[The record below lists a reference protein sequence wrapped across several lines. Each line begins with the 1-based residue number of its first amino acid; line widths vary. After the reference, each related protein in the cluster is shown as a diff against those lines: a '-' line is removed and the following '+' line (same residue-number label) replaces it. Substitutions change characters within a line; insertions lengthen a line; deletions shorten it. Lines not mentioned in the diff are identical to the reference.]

1 MIQFGEWLP
10 DQPDHANQGVTVA
23 TNVIPASYGYRPVKS
38 FVTYSNSA
46 TGTIRGIFAAK
57 DNSGN
62 VKLFAGDSS
71 KLYNFTASTSNLDD
85 VSKVG
90 GYTLNANAQWRFS
103 QFGNYVIASG
113 SIGTP
118 IQKWQ
123 LGVDSAFSD
132 LSASAPKA
140 DFSAVVRD
148 FVWLANVDEGSGRVP
163 YRCSWSGFNDITS
176 WTPGV
181 DQSDFQDLPDSGAI
195 TGLVGGEYATILCER
210 AIFRAT
216 FTGPP
221 LIWQFDK
228 VESQR
233 GCSLPGSVCNYGSM
247 VFYLADN
254 GFHAFDGQKSVPI
267 GNEKIDKFFFSDFN
281 AAYKN
286 RVTASVDP
294 LNQIAVWSY
303 PSNSSVT
310 GEPDKLLIYNYS
322 LNRWSIAEI
331 TVDFIAP
338 FFSAGY
344 TVDGLDN
351 LSATLDGLN
360 TVLDSQFFRG
370 GEFFFGGALGDKLG
384 TFTGDVL
391 RGTIETGEAA
401 LAMGRHGIVTRIYPY
416 YEGIEVF
423 IEIGTRNN
431 QLSPVTYTSQVAVNG
446 EGFSPFRAEGRYHR
460 ARVTM
465 EPNWEKAQGID
476 IEARQ
481 IGRR

>member
-10 DQPDHANQGVTVA
+10 DQPDHSNPGVTIA
-23 TNVIPASYGYRPVKS
+23 NNVIPASYGYRPVNS
-38 FVTYSNSA
+38 FVTYSNPA
-46 TGTIRGIFAAK
+46 TGTIKGIFAAK

-62 VKLFAGDSS
+62 IKLFAGDNS
-71 KLYNFTASTSNLDD
+71 KLYNFVASTSNLVDI
-85 VSKVG
+85 SKAG
-90 GYTLNANAQWRFS
+90 GYSVNANAQWRFS

-113 SIGTP
+113 SVATP

-123 LGVDSAFSD
+123 LGTDTAFSD
-132 LSASAPKA
+132 LSGDAPNA

-148 FVWLANVDEGSGRVP
+148 FVWTANVDEGSGRIP
-163 YRCSWSGFNDITS
+163 YRCVWSGFNDITS
-176 WTPGV
+176 WTPGI

-233 GCSLPGSVCNYGSM
+233 GCSLPGSVCNYGST
-247 VFYLADN
+247 VFYLSDN
-254 GFHAFDGQKSVPI
+254 GFHAFDGQKSIPI
-267 GNEKIDKFFFSDFN
+267 GNEKIDKFFFNDFN
-281 AAYKN
+281 AAYRN

-310 GEPDKLLIYNYS
+310 GEPDKLLIYNYT
-322 LNRWSIAEI
+322 LNRWSIAEV

-351 LSATLDGLN
+351 LSATLDGLSS
-360 TVLDSQFFRG
+360 VLDSQLFRG
-370 GEFFFGGALGDKLG
+370 GEFFFGGALGNRLG

-401 LAMGRHGIVTRIYPY
+401 LSMGKHGIVTRVYPY

-431 QLSPVTYTSQVAVNG
+431 QLLPVTYTSQVAVNG